1 MCKRCTNSAQ
11 YPCEWADRGIP
22 VKGWVAEKGLK
33 YQYVLK
39 NGKTRDV
46 YGYNVIE
53 CPNYIKE
60 DGFSCYKDAAEHIS
74 KTLGYTLDYTIRTW
88 YKCVK
93 KYQELTGEKL
103 PEWVINRE
111 VTKKSSSRRI

>member
-46 YGYNVIE
+46 YGYNVTE
-53 CPNYIKE
+53 CPNKQRGNEEIFFKE
-60 DGFSCYKDAAEHIS
+60 DI
-74 KTLGYTLDYTIRTW
+74 I
-88 YKCVK
+88 
-93 KYQELTGEKL
+93 
-103 PEWVINRE
+103 
-111 VTKKSSSRRI
+111 